1 MSRKCLEQLNNK
13 DVLEQFDSKIN
24 NGMSEKVASL
34 EILNEQI
41 NNFKDKYISFVTN
54 FKDSTSEIA
63 KFKVIEDNINSQ
75 IQELL
80 KPEEVAT
87 VVKSEVVNNMNELT
101 NHSGGAKGGDM
112 IWDSVGKEFGVTDH
126 NHYTTKYF
134 DNLSP
139 EQQSELSKQY
149 LQTVKWLGRGVVN
162 SETYAGKLVRR
173 DMIQANNSDAI
184 FGVTELVKP
193 GINGRKGYN
202 NKTNHSIPEGGTGY
216 AVTRG
221 ILTNKPTFV
230 FNQSDNYGN
239 EIGWYKWDNK
249 SNDFVKVETPILT
262 KNYAGIGSQEI
273 NELGIQAI
281 KDVYEKTKNSLS
293 EIKDSNKP
301 QQLSL
306 FEDLP
311 GTLDDIP
318 PTSNC

>member
-1 MSRKCLEQLNNK
+1 MLKSEGLNSIDNFMYK
-13 DVLEQFDSKIN
+13 QSKNWAEGNGKMYVFDI
-24 NGMSEKVASL
+24 SETK
-34 EILNEQI
+34 
-41 NNFKDKYISFVTN
+41 
-54 FKDSTSEIA
+54 SEI
-63 KFKVIEDNINSQ
+63 VS
-75 IQELL
+75 
-80 KPEEVAT
+80 
-87 VVKSEVVNNMNELT
+87 NMNELT

-112 IWDSVGKEFGVTDH
+112 IWDSIGKEFGVTNH

-306 FEDLP
+306 FDQLEEDKQRWNEIKDKWIES
-311 GTLDDIP
+311 GRTEADFNSM
-318 PTSNC
+318 SNEEREHIIENCL